1 MTKVGTMDTKPIRVS
16 YSNGDYGKAYDLI
29 ASAGLK
35 IVYKTVASVE
45 PYEATIH
52 LEDYVSRE
60 KATQALDEAG
70 VAWSEPKPFY

>member
-1 MTKVGTMDTKPIRVS
+1 MAKVGTMDTKPIRVAFA
-16 YSNGDYGKAYDLI
+16 NGDYDKAFDLI
-29 ASAGLK
+29 AGAGLK

-52 LEDYVSRE
+52 LEDYESRD

-70 VAWSEPKPFY
+70 ISWSEPVPFY